1 MEELITVDAIGCFE
15 GEDDYEEDRNE
26 EEVAVFDRV
35 CCMTS
40 CAPLNLF
47 LLVLLSFYL
56 NCFHSILLIGR
67 LLWKRQLIMR
77 HMIQTH
83 NMVSPQLQPHL

>member
-26 EEVAVFDRV
+26 EEVAVFERV

-40 CAPLNLF
+40 CALLNA
-47 LLVLLSFYL
+47 LLNF
-56 NCFHSILLIGR
+56 
-67 LLWKRQLIMR
+67 
-77 HMIQTH
+77 
-83 NMVSPQLQPHL
+83 

>member
-26 EEVAVFDRV
+26 EEVAVSERV

-40 CAPLNLF
+40 CALLDVF

-56 NCFHSILLIGR
+56 NFFS
-67 LLWKRQLIMR
+67 
-77 HMIQTH
+77 
-83 NMVSPQLQPHL
+83 